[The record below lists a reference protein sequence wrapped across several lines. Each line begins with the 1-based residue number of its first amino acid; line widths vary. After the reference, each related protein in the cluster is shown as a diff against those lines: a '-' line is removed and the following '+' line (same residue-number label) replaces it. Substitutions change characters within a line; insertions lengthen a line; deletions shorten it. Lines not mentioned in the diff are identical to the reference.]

1 MHGCTCALGESTIL
15 GFLKGFPSRLVGAFG
30 SGTGFAGVFGSGIFL
45 VLKPFM
51 NDGVIFLIVIP
62 LVFVYF
68 INVVVAVKMKNKYSF
83 VEENSQANSRAASVR
98 KSLNEDDEEEEHKDT
113 KGEFE
118 GIDIGDDAAQNIQMN
133 LPNFLLIV
141 RKIGWHIFNLAFVYF
156 LEYA

>member
-15 GFLKGFPSRLVGAFG
+15 GFLKGFPSKLVGGFG

-51 NDGVIFLIVIP
+51 SNGVIFLIVIP

-68 INVVVAVKMKNKYSF
+68 MNVVLAVRLKNKYSF
-83 VEENSQANSRAASVR
+83 IEENEQAESRAASVR
-98 KSLNEDDEEEEHKDT
+98 KSLNEEDEEDQHQKTE
-113 KGEFE
+113 GELE

-133 LPNFLLIV
+133 LPNLILIL
-141 RKIGWHIFNLAFVYF
+141 RKIGWHIFNLSFVYF